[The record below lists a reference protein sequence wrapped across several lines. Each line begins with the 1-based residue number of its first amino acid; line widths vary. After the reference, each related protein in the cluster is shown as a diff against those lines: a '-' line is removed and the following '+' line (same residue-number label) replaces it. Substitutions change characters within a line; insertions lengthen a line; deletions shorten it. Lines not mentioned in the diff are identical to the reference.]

1 MGTWGPQMVL
11 TNCLRDSVISWLFAL
26 KGTKE
31 ADGLLP
37 SP

>member
-1 MGTWGPQMVL
+1 MVL
-11 TNCLRDSVISWLFAL
+11 ANCLRDSVISWLFAL
-26 KGTKE
+26 NGTIE